1 MLEATVRDY
10 NAACVVGEFKPLE
23 VDGVATKEL
32 SPRKSNWAWKL
43 DEPPFHAY
51 PIISANVLT
60 FGGLRSTLTRGFS
73 MATVCRSRG
82 FMPGERWLGFT
93 TVPTPAPRPCPRG
106 WYSAGW
112 EAARSRDA
120 TEFVTV

>member
-51 PIISANVLT
+51 PII
-60 FGGLRSTLTRGFS
+60 R
-73 MATVCRSRG
+73 
-82 FMPGERWLGFT
+82 T
-93 TVPTPAPRPCPRG
+93 T
-106 WYSAGW
+106 Y
-112 EAARSRDA
+112 
-120 TEFVTV
+120 